1 MFFATP
7 EIFSQLVNITG
18 IFHSMTGRKNRACTS
33 RCLIQSL
40 RKLLKGFAWDNG
52 IYLQCTIF
60 RPVMIQSSRA
70 FRSITCIIMQYNV
83 ENVISMRNI
92 LKHKRKIYLNILS
105 FATFILFGKK
115 SEEET
120 KVKVR

>member
-7 EIFSQLVNITG
+7 EIFSKLVNITG
-18 IFHSMTGRKNRACTS
+18 IFHS
-33 RCLIQSL
+33 
-40 RKLLKGFAWDNG
+40 
-52 IYLQCTIF
+52 
-60 RPVMIQSSRA
+60 IQSSRA

-83 ENVISMRNI
+83 ENVISMRNV
-92 LKHKRKIYLNILS
+92 LKHKRKIFLNILS

-120 KVKVR
+120 TVKQR